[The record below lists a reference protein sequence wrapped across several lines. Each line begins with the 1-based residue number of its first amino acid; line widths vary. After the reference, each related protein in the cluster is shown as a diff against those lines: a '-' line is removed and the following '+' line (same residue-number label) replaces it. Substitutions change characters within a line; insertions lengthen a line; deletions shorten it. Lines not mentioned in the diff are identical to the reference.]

1 MKSGAKSDA
10 GSGLHGGRG
19 AAADGGRR
27 PGARDLV
34 AGMTGGTFY
43 YHGGVDGLRPG
54 DLLLP
59 GHARKSHDGCP
70 WCAAREAGGAHLGMD
85 GPSELPAV
93 YFSTVRLYAKYH
105 ASLYGRGDLYRV
117 EPVGDVVRSLE
128 DSLETFAAPSARV
141 LSVYDRAVLLTNTER
156 RKLSRLWEAAD
167 NEMKRAG
174 LWPAKH

>member
-1 MKSGAKSDA
+1 MTE
-10 GSGLHGGRG
+10 
-19 AAADGGRR
+19 
-27 PGARDLV
+27 PGP
-34 AGMTGGTFY
+34 FY

-59 GHARKSHDGCP
+59 GHPRKSHDGCP
-70 WCAAREAGGAHLGMD
+70 WCAARENGEAHLGMD
-85 GPSELPAV
+85 GPSQLPAV

-117 EPVGDVVRSLE
+117 EPVGDVVRSVE
-128 DSLETFAAPSARV
+128 DSLDSWAAPAARIVSV
-141 LSVYDRAVLLTNTER
+141 LDRAVLLTNTER
-156 RKLSRLWEAAD
+156 RKLSRIWEAAD